1 MWSKYIIF
9 VAEKRPACAARFD
22 AKRAPPGCF
31 PIYRG
36 APCARHPL
44 VGGAGVGPLQH
55 GGFAARGLCAHRGAG
70 SFRQLYAGRR
80 PQPINRPAVGRKGL
94 PRLRRR
100 KMKRPPWQAGR
111 LTWGLICMMCRMRQ
125 GLFAQPRLA
134 RGISRAQGR
143 ALRLTR
149 PGPPFCLP
157 AHRLPPPPAQR
168 PVHAAA
174 RRSAVVVVFALCGK
188 EDGGNQ
194 QRQRLGRHNGKPD
207 AVQPDKGGQR
217 QHHGHL
223 KHECAQK

>member
-1 MWSKYIIF
+1 M
-9 VAEKRPACAARFD
+9 
-22 AKRAPPGCF
+22 
-31 PIYRG
+31 
-36 APCARHPL
+36 
-44 VGGAGVGPLQH
+44 
-55 GGFAARGLCAHRGAG
+55 
-70 SFRQLYAGRR
+70 
-80 PQPINRPAVGRKGL
+80 NRPAVGRKGCAT
-94 PRLRRR
+94 PQ
-100 KMKRPPWQAGR
+100 KAEDEKAPMAGR
-111 LTWGLICMMCRMRQ
+111 AADMGAYLYDVPDEARAFLHSPGWRGGGL
-125 GLFAQPRLA
+125 
-134 RGISRAQGR
+134 SRAQGR

-188 EDGGNQ
+188 EGGGNQ

-217 QHHGHL
+217 QHYGHL